1 MGRLIR
7 SSEFDGENNLIQRI
21 EQLYDKAN
29 RLEKQSWVIDGDSY
43 SESYTYNDP
52 VVGADASARPKD
64 GSLASVTTATG
75 DTVSYGYDALKRVVR
90 ETVKNGEDT
99 RFYTAYAYKDVVY
112 ETQTTGQVEYR
123 NVRDADGT
131 LIDGYKYTYDALGN
145 ITGIYESEIAE
156 GQTERRPL
164 ALYEYDAQSQLTKET
179 LYTYA
184 TDSNGVIRMNT
195 EEWNYTYD
203 SAGNLVG
210 KQPVVKGITGAAKN
224 YSYENE
230 QWKDLL
236 TAYDG
241 EYILYEG
248 QSLVEQEEPLTGV
261 VTVRVSG
268 EPISGNPI
276 HYYNGMHYDMEWEQ
290 GRDLAESSF
299 ETQDHSASSQL
310 QWVDKENTIGY
321 SYDADGIRTSKAV
334 VVDTYRYRTSSGGSI
349 VSITPGNEAN
359 ALDLPI
365 KPYPGETYIRFLF
378 GTKTVTHNYVTQN
391 GKVVRETID
400 DGVSAKVLDFIYDT
414 AGKPFALIYTNGT
427 AEPETYYYV
436 LNLQGDVVK
445 LMDEDGAEIASY
457 RYNAWGELLSVTDE
471 VGEAI
476 TSASHIANLNPI
488 RYRGYYYDSETGF
501 YYLQSRY
508 YDPANHRFINA
519 DGYASTGTGFLGHNM
534 FAYCNNN
541 PVMNTDATGLLPS
554 ISPLILPILFFM
566 HGISDRSETYEGNRH
581 VFDNDNIIGKMLG
594 TLFPSSY
601 TMQALIINCID
612 SISWD
617 RNSFTFNDLTFNP
630 YYYSSE
636 ADFALMYSVGE
647 ATISIVI
654 THMGANRYYISYTVT
669 DSYTF
674 EYWDDTKG
682 DSDTKII
689 NNFGYSLAQKGV
701 VNEYFWTFS
710 GSFYYNYPMPTV
722 GCSGGEDY
730 GLPLHVK

>member
-1 MGRLIR
+1 M
-7 SSEFDGENNLIQRI
+7 
-21 EQLYDKAN
+21 
-29 RLEKQSWVIDGDSY
+29 EKQSWVIDGDSY

-52 VVGADASARPKD
+52 AVGADASVRPKD

-75 DTVSYGYDALKRVVR
+75 DTVNYGYDALKRLTR
-90 ETVKNGEDT
+90 ETVKDGENT

-179 LYTYA
+179 LYTYT
-184 TDSNGVIRMNT
+184 TDSNGAVRTNT
-195 EEWNYTYD
+195 AEWNYTYD
-203 SAGNLVG
+203 SAGNLLG
-210 KQPVVKGITGAAKN
+210 KQSVAKGIIGSVKS
-224 YSYENE
+224 YSYDNE

-248 QSLVEQEEPLTGV
+248 QRLVEQEEPLTGV

-299 ETQDHSASSQL
+299 EVQDHSASNQL

-334 VVDTYRYRTSSGGSI
+334 VVDTYRYRTSSGSSI
-349 VSITPGNEAN
+349 VSITPGNEVN

-400 DGVSAKVLDFIYDT
+400 DGVSEKVLDFIYDT

-427 AEPETYYYV
+427 AESETYYYV

-445 LMDEDGAEIASY
+445 LLDEDGAEVASY
-457 RYNAWGELLSVTDE
+457 RYNAWGKLLSVTDKD
-471 VGEAI
+471 GNAI

-488 RYRGYYYDSETGF
+488 RYRGYYYDAETGF
-501 YYLQSRY
+501 YYLRSRY
-508 YDPANHRFINA
+508 YDPVNCRFVNA
-519 DGYASTGTGFLGHNM
+519 DALASTGQGFLGCNM

-541 PVMNTDATGLLPS
+541 PVNGIDPTGKVVSRIEFGNEVLLYDGVPTDTLPIYLPPPPLGLEEAVKAVGNCVADAATDVWNCVADVATDVWNCVADVATDVWNCVADVATDVGNCVADVATDAWKWTTGTVDETLRRLDNVDWDYVLEETQTDAIVGMGSCTAVGYVSAKLGAPFTAGAS
-554 ISPLILPILFFM
+554 IP
-566 HGISDRSETYEGNRH
+566 
-581 VFDNDNIIGKMLG
+581 V
-594 TLFPSSY
+594 
-601 TMQALIINCID
+601 CIV
-612 SISWD
+612 
-617 RNSFTFNDLTFNP
+617 
-630 YYYSSE
+630 
-636 ADFALMYSVGE
+636 AGA
-647 ATISIVI
+647 VI
-654 THMGANRYYISYTVT
+654 
-669 DSYTF
+669 
-674 EYWDDTKG
+674 
-682 DSDTKII
+682 
-689 NNFGYSLAQKGV
+689 GV
-701 VNEYFWTFS
+701 VGGGIEGFLK
-710 GSFYYNYPMPTV
+710 SFLD
-722 GCSGGEDY
+722 EF
-730 GLPLHVK
+730 KK